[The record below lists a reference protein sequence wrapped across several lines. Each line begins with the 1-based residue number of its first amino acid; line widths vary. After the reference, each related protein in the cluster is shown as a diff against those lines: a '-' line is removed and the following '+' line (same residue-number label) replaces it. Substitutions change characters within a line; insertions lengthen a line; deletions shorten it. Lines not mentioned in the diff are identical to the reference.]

1 LNGFSIEFSA
11 EAVIHP
17 ETENSGGMMSGT
29 FDQQPFMIAI
39 LNLKKIFSPP
49 MPGAPGSWLPEHRQE
64 NSRMK
69 RAPRGRIAPGVNFSK
84 QNLRNK

>member
-39 LNLKKIFSPP
+39 LNLKKSFPRRCR
-49 MPGAPGSWLPEHRQE
+49 ARLAHGSR
-64 NSRMK
+64 NI
-69 RAPRGRIAPGVNFSK
+69 GRKILG
-84 QNLRNK
+84 

>member
-1 LNGFSIEFSA
+1 
-11 EAVIHP
+11 
-17 ETENSGGMMSGT
+17 
-29 FDQQPFMIAI
+29 MIAI

-49 MPGAPGSWLPEHRQE
+49 MPGAPGSWLPEHRQG